1 MKVQAETIE
10 EFFTADPEKEA
21 DLRAVDQLVRETLPG
36 VSRELMNTSSITLLA
51 YRPEGTSHDDW
62 PPIGLAPQK
71 HYISLYVSGEK
82 QGQPLGDYYADRL
95 GETNNGKACIRFRKL
110 ADVSRDELR
119 QLILDAAG

>member
-10 EFFTADPEKEA
+10 GFFTADPEKEA
-21 DLRAVDQLVRETLPG
+21 DLRALDQLVRETLPKA
-36 VSRELMNTSSITLLA
+36 SRDLMKMSSITLLA
-51 YRPEGTSHDDW
+51 YRPEGTPQDAW
-62 PPIGLAPQK
+62 PPISFAPQK

-82 QGQPLGDYYADRL
+82 EGQALGDYYAERL
-95 GETNNGKACIRFRKL
+95 GNTNNGKSCIRFRKL